1 MIMKLIVGGIIGW
14 LAGLLLGKDIP
25 GGVIGNI
32 IAGLLGSAVGDYL
45 FHDTGYIASFLGAV
59 ILIIVF
65 SFITKNRR

>member
-1 MIMKLIVGGIIGW
+1 MVNLIIGGIIGW

-32 IAGLLGSAVGDYL
+32 IAGLLGSAIGEYL
-45 FHDTGYIASFLGAV
+45 FHDTGFIASFLGAV

-65 SFITKNRR
+65 SFINKNRQ